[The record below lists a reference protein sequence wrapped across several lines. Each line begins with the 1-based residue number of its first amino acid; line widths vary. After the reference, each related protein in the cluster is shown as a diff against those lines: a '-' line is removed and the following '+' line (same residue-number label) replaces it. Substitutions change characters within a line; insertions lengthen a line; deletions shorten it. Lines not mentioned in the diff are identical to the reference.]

1 MIKVLAVIML
11 SLGFVN
17 FSYAQAQIEITEGW
31 VRGTP
36 PGTTI
41 TAMYMNVENKGD
53 QDDALI
59 GVSSNISKSA
69 EIHQTSVDDK
79 GVAKMEMVESVSIP
93 AGGSVHF
100 KPGGMH
106 IMLIDLKEPLKS
118 GDEVEIELVFE
129 KAGKIKVQA
138 EVLGVGESRDR
149 HND

>member
-1 MIKVLAVIML
+1 MKKALAVIML

-17 FSYAQAQIEITEGW
+17 FSYAQAQIEITDSW

-53 QDDALI
+53 EDDVLTS
-59 GVSSNISKSA
+59 VSSQISKSA

-79 GVAKMEMVESVSIP
+79 GVAKMEMVESVSVP
-93 AGGSVHF
+93 AGASVQL

-106 IMLIDLKEPLKS
+106 IMLIDLEEPLKS
-118 GDEVEIELVFE
+118 GDEVEVELVFE
-129 KAGKIKVQA
+129 EAGKIKVQA
-138 EVLGVGESRDR
+138 EVVGASGKQD
-149 HND
+149 